1 MDVLARSLGTRIA
14 WLIAFLVCGA
24 ATPVVHADEEAAL
37 LRKVEEAEFDATRA
51 LADALSDTALS
62 YLDRAYRKEAL
73 HFLKRCVEIRPKNTT
88 FLKLVSQ
95 LQNFDDPRWTK
106 KKWKSPKG
114 DVEQAFL
121 AKKAAL
127 DDRMITA
134 YVKMGHTSFKYAE
147 SERYLDRA
155 IAHFRRALELDGG
168 PFDLDSKKQ
177 LVVGS
182 TTIQPEPSQLL
193 IERELI
199 RIAGKL
205 RFRDPLIRPL
215 GTVSSLYEARSEL
228 SVVRSPHS
236 QEVVDRMLPFLDSA
250 VAEYMRLTGQRAS
263 RPIVLLVLPDDEAYK
278 KYCDAANCEAYAQAG
293 GFSYEAFG
301 GAVTFEQMA
310 LEEVVIHEGAHA
322 FHDALFPGDMPCWYD
337 EGFAN
342 TFGAEGTWKKDG
354 EKVRCGLPLS
364 RNRLAALVGPGF
376 IPLERILHLDAADLW
391 RSGDISVPRY
401 YAEAWALYTFLST
414 TTDPRFRQRFDDWES
429 FTLSAG
435 FVPPSGVSKAVEAT
449 KLFDRI
455 FADVK
460 SELEAALIE
469 WIAAQAKTN

>member
-1 MDVLARSLGTRIA
+1 MDVSNRGLGTRIV
-14 WLIAFLVCGA
+14 WLFLFLVWGSPA
-24 ATPVVHADEEAAL
+24 AWPRADEDAAL
-37 LRKVEEAEFDATRA
+37 LRKIEEAEVDATRA

-62 YLDRAYRKEAL
+62 YLDRSYRKEAL
-73 HFLKRCVEIRPKNTT
+73 FFLKRCVEIRPKNTT
-88 FLKLVSQ
+88 FLKLISQ
-95 LQNFDDPRWTK
+95 LQNFDDPRWSK

-121 AKKAAL
+121 AKKQAL

-134 YVKMGHTSFKYAE
+134 CVKMGHTSFKYAE
-147 SERYLDRA
+147 SERYRDRA
-155 IAHFRRALELDGG
+155 IAHFRRALEIDGG
-168 PFDLDSKKQ
+168 PFEVDAKKQ

-199 RIAGKL
+199 RIGGQL
-205 RFRDPLIRPL
+205 SFRDPLIRPL
-215 GTVSSLYEARSEL
+215 GNVSVIYEARSAL
-228 SVVRSPHS
+228 SVVRAPHS
-236 QEVVDRMLPFLDSA
+236 QEVADRVLPFLDAA

-263 RPIVLLVLPDDEAYK
+263 RPIILLVLPDDEAYK
-278 KYCDAANCEAYAQAG
+278 KYCDAASCEAYAQAG
-293 GFSYEAFG
+293 GFSYEALG
-301 GAVTFEQMA
+301 GAVTFEQVA
-310 LEEVVIHEGAHA
+310 LDEIVIHEGAHA

-354 EKVRCGLPLS
+354 EKVRCGLPLA
-364 RNRLAALVGPGF
+364 RNRLNALVGPGF

-391 RSGDISVPRY
+391 RSGDLSVPRY

-435 FVPPSGVSKAVEAT
+435 FVPPNGVSKAVEAT

-460 SELEAALIE
+460 LDLETALIE
-469 WIAAQAKTN
+469 WIAEQLKAN